1 MEICQSSVSPN
12 YHIYVNQKSKRR
24 QNIHMGKNIGFVSTR
39 LAGIDGVSLEASK
52 WADVLESNGHRC
64 YWFAGELD
72 KDPKKSFLVAEAH
85 FQHPHNNWINERVFG
100 KIDRQPYVTR
110 EIHSLRSHLKAK
122 LRKFIDNFNIDL
134 LIIEN
139 ALAIP
144 LNIPLGIALT
154 ELISETQI
162 PSLAHHHDFYWERI
176 NFLVNAAGEYLHMA
190 FPPKLPNMEHVVI
203 NSLARDELARR
214 RGILATI
221 IPNVLDF
228 KNSPCIKKNYD
239 KEFRKSFGINNG
251 DIIILQPTRIIK
263 RKGIEHA
270 IELVRA
276 LNEPH
281 YKLIISHEAGDEG
294 FKYAEWVKYH
304 AREHGV
310 DLRIANNRIPSPW
323 NNNGNNSNAYSLWN
337 VYAYADF
344 ITFPSLYEGFGNA
357 LIEAIYFKKPILINR
372 YATFVK
378 DIEPK
383 GFDLVTIDGHLT
395 KETVQRVREI
405 IESSVRREKMVNC
418 NYKIAKKHFSY
429 TVLKERLE
437 ASIHKVFEK
446 SDFSETSMETEHNPY
461 NTCFSEESQFAQLSN

>member
-1 MEICQSSVSPN
+1 MG
-12 YHIYVNQKSKRR
+12 
-24 QNIHMGKNIGFVSTR
+24 MGKNIGFVSTR

-52 WADVLESNGHRC
+52 WAEVLEGSGHRC

-72 KDPKKSFLVAEAH
+72 KDPKKCFHVAEAH

-100 KIDRQPYVTR
+100 KINRQPYVTR

-122 LRKFIDNFNIDL
+122 LRKFIDHFNIDL

-139 ALAIP
+139 VLAIP

-162 PSLAHHHDFYWERI
+162 PSIAHHHDFYWERS
-176 NFLVNAAGEYLHMA
+176 NFLVNAVGEYLHMA
-190 FPPKLPNMEHVVI
+190 FPPKLANIEHVVI

-214 RGILATI
+214 RGILASI

-228 KNSPCIKKNYD
+228 NNSPCIKKDHD
-239 KEFRKSFGINNG
+239 KEFRRSFGINNG
-251 DIIILQPTRIIK
+251 DVIILQPTRIIK

-270 IELVRA
+270 IELIRA
-276 LNEPH
+276 LNKPH

-294 FKYAEWVKYH
+294 FQYAEWVKYH

-323 NNNGNNSNAYSLWN
+323 ISNGNNSNRYSLWN
-337 VYAYADF
+337 VYAYANF

-357 LIEAIYFKKPILINR
+357 LIEAIYFKKPMLINR

-383 GFDLVTIDGHLT
+383 GFDLVKIDGYLT
-395 KETVQRVREI
+395 KETVESVREI
-405 IESSVRREKMVNC
+405 IESPVRRQKMVSH
-418 NYKIAKKHFSY
+418 NYKIAKKHYSY
-429 TVLKERLE
+429 AVLRQQLKTSVRKL
-437 ASIHKVFEK
+437 FEQSNLPK
-446 SDFSETSMETEHNPY
+446 TSMRTEYNQHNS
-461 NTCFSEESQFAQLSN
+461 CFSEESDLAHLSN